1 MCRKCLHALGLIG
14 NYQKSDNGQMYQV
27 PMKMV
32 NVKLRNEEPAISK
45 LGEKL
50 NALMT
55 IPSIL
60 QILTKKSIF
69 QSIRGKRGYSFQI

>member
-1 MCRKCLHALGLIG
+1 
-14 NYQKSDNGQMYQV
+14 
-27 PMKMV
+27 MKMV

-60 QILTKKSIF
+60 QILTKKEYFSV
-69 QSIRGKRGYSFQI
+69 Y